1 MPSSTH
7 THPTTVRPSSDAPG
21 ASVPGRRDLSRF
33 YGRGGSLTAM
43 KALGRVVYANAVIR
57 GKECRVRCWIP

>member
-1 MPSSTH
+1 MSSSH
-7 THPTTVRPSSDAPG
+7 SIP
-21 ASVPGRRDLSRF
+21 ASVPTSSDSPAAAAQDRRDLSRF